1 VKPGDI
7 VKINDGG
14 NPRRGTTRFLY
25 GGDEKCWDEHNSL
38 IPTDIPFGF
47 SDVGVVLRKRKM
59 VLLLGHGHA
68 ARHPPRAPWNYT
80 QSYVKILTPRGIG
93 WVFENWIMVVKNET
107 YPC

>member
-1 VKPGDI
+1 MKPGDI

-14 NPRRGTTRFLY
+14 NPCRGTTRFLY

-59 VLLLGHGHA
+59 VPGKYA
-68 ARHPPRAPWNYT
+68 

-93 WVFENWIMVVKNET
+93 WVFEHWLEVVKTQRNRVTMES
-107 YPC
+107 